1 MKEMFNKKM
10 EPACAYCTYGN
21 RSMDGKTI
29 LCLKKGAV
37 SLDYS
42 CRKFKY
48 DPLKREP
55 KRLLVLPDSEDE
67 NFEL

>member
-10 EPACAYCTYGN
+10 EPACAYCSYGN
-21 RSMDGKTI
+21 KSMDGKTI

-37 SLDYS
+37 SPEYS

-55 KRLLVLPDSEDE
+55 KRLLILPDTEE